1 MKILVIFTGG
11 TIGSVVKDDWILND
25 EKTNFVLLN
34 NYRDITNDAL
44 TEFDV
49 CTPYNIL
56 SENLSARELNLLGS
70 CLEEKL
76 KLSYDGIIVTHGT
89 DTLLYT
95 ASALSYMFSCS
106 EIPVVLVSSDYT
118 LSDVRA
124 NGNANFR
131 AAVEFIKSGLGKGVF
146 VSYKNAADDKAAIH
160 CGNRLAEYREATAHL
175 YSIDNEPYAFCDG
188 KVSINPAFK
197 PSESSVGIGAAK
209 LCDNPE
215 ILVVQSRPGD
225 NFSYSF
231 DNVKTIILRPYHS
244 ATLNTQCREF
254 DAFCTK
260 AAEKNIPMFL
270 VNVYDG
276 IKYASSKL
284 FDELGIEI
292 LPFCSFTAIYMK
304 CWLAISLGEDVH
316 SFVKKPIAGE
326 FVKRE
331 L

>member
-11 TIGSVVKDDWILND
+11 TIGSAVKGEWILND
-25 EKTNFVLLN
+25 EKTNYVLLN
-34 NYRDITNDAL
+34 NYRDITNDTV

-49 CTPYNIL
+49 CMPYNIL
-56 SENLSARELNLLGS
+56 SENLSARELNLLVS
-70 CLEEKL
+70 CLGERL
-76 KLSYDGIIVTHGT
+76 KQGYDGIIITHGT

-95 ASALSYMFSCS
+95 ASALSYIFSDS
-106 EIPVVLVSSDYT
+106 EIPVVLVSSDYP
-118 LSDVRA
+118 LSDIRA

-146 VSYKNAADDKAAIH
+146 VSYKNAADTKVSIH

-197 PSESSVGIGAAK
+197 PSESSVGIGAAT

-225 NFSYSF
+225 NFSYSLN
-231 DNVKTIILRPYHS
+231 NVKTIILRPYHS
-244 ATLNTQCREF
+244 ATLNTESREF
-254 DAFCTK
+254 EAFCTK
-260 AAEKNIPMFL
+260 AAEKKIPVFL
-270 VNVYDG
+270 VNAYDG
-276 IKYASSKL
+276 IKYASSEL
-284 FDELGIEI
+284 FDELKIEV
-292 LPFCSFTAIYMK
+292 LPFCSFTSIYMK
-304 CWLAISLGEDVH
+304 CWLAISLGEDVR
-316 SFVKKPIAGE
+316 SFVKKPMAWE
-326 FVKRE
+326 FMKRE